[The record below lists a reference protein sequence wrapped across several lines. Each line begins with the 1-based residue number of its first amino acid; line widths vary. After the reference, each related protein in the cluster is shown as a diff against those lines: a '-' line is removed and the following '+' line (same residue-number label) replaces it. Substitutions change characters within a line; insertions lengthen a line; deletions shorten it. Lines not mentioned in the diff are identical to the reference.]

1 MIRKA
6 AGCIIYSVYGIYIYM
21 YSMFISTTCRGYSKL
36 GSILIK
42 INQTNT
48 KRKQKNKDK
57 CVKFINNNDDKIAT
71 VN

>member
-1 MIRKA
+1 
-6 AGCIIYSVYGIYIYM
+6 M

-48 KRKQKNKDK
+48 KTKQKNKDK